1 MIVIMIISIT
11 LTIFRPISHI
21 WMKRAVNAWL
31 SLQTFLR
38 TTGGAWRSTGGH
50 FWSDTFCFKSENR
63 IDFFCCRSENPGST
77 AGEVRDMRLY
87 HSFLKIFWKGL
98 LKCPFWR
105 KSLLYF
111 ILGRSPDSRAKFWG
125 GSLSPKM
132 LEAKQG
138 DITFAVRKIP
148 NLLLKSA
155 KNCDSQCYQSVD
167 LTFYPLSRFIFSSW
181 KLGRCQNWLEG
192 IFGTKM
198 CVVCCFHNIMS
209 WYIFWCQS
217 TECQTMV
224 CRIKG
229 IIIQIDCWAARDPVR
244 RLCSPYFPAADKADT
259 YLFVCWVKILMV
271 LYSLLLSCLAHV
283 LIFSL

>member
-1 MIVIMIISIT
+1 
-11 LTIFRPISHI
+11 
-21 WMKRAVNAWL
+21 
-31 SLQTFLR
+31 
-38 TTGGAWRSTGGH
+38 
-50 FWSDTFCFKSENR
+50 
-63 IDFFCCRSENPGST
+63 
-77 AGEVRDMRLY
+77 
-87 HSFLKIFWKGL
+87 
-98 LKCPFWR
+98 
-105 KSLLYF
+105 
-111 ILGRSPDSRAKFWG
+111 
-125 GSLSPKM
+125 M

-138 DITFAVRKIP
+138 DFTFAVRKIP

-155 KNCDSQCYQSVD
+155 KNCDLQCYQSVD

-217 TECQTMV
+217 TVCQTMV

-244 RLCSPYFPAADKADT
+244 RLCSPYFPAAGKADT